1 MAKKKKERS
10 PYLIELQNVSL
21 KFNLP
26 NEKIDN
32 IKEYVIKFLKGQLRY
47 NAFWVLNDI
56 DLQVKKGES
65 LALIGRNGCGKST
78 LLKLIAGI
86 YEPTKGSV
94 EVNGTIAPLINL
106 GAGFDMEATAEE
118 NIYLNGA
125 ILGYSKKEM
134 KDKYERI
141 VEFSELKNFMQTPL
155 KNFSSGMLARLGF
168 SIAVDVKP
176 DLLIVDEILA
186 VGDDNFRKKCY
197 ARIEQLL
204 AEGTTMIFVSH
215 DIQTVKRLCQKAL
228 WIKNNHAHMYG
239 SAKDVCDAYK
249 KECEAELRRKNK
261 ETAQAVSGEES
272 AKLTA
277 KTFAQQKRSMV
288 KNVQLISAK
297 KYRNR
302 KYKTKTKK

>member
-1 MAKKKKERS
+1 MAKAQPTKS
-10 PYLIELQNVSL
+10 PYLIELNNVSL

-32 IKEYVIKFLKGQLRY
+32 IKEYIIKFLKGKLKY
-47 NAFWVLNDI
+47 NEFWVLNDI
-56 DLQVKKGES
+56 NLKVKRGES

-86 YEPTKGSV
+86 FEPTKGTV
-94 EVNGTIAPLINL
+94 QVNGSIAPLINL

-125 ILGYSKKEM
+125 ILGYSKKDM
-134 KDKYERI
+134 KEKYNRI
-141 VEFSELKNFMQTPL
+141 VEFSELRNFMQTPL

-186 VGDDNFRKKCY
+186 VGDTNFQKKCY
-197 ARIEQLL
+197 DRIRELL

-215 DIQTVKRLCQKAL
+215 DIKTVQELCQNAL
-228 WIKNNHAHMYG
+228 WIKDNHAYMFG
-239 SAKDVCDAYK
+239 SSKDVCMAYQQ
-249 KECEAELRRKNK
+249 ECEAEM
-261 ETAQAVSGEES
+261 QAS
-272 AKLTA
+272 APVMPAPAPA
-277 KTFAQQKRSMV
+277 KVEKPKKQSMV
-288 KNVQLISAK
+288 KGSK
-297 KYRNR
+297 KVAPKKHRNK
-302 KYKTKTKK
+302 KYKTIKK

>member
-1 MAKKKKERS
+1 MAKAQPTKS
-10 PYLIELQNVSL
+10 PYLIELNNVSL

-32 IKEYVIKFLKGQLRY
+32 IKEYIIKFLKGKLKY
-47 NAFWVLNDI
+47 NEFWVLNDI
-56 DLQVKKGES
+56 NLKVKRGES

-86 YEPTKGSV
+86 FEPTKGTV
-94 EVNGTIAPLINL
+94 QVNGSIAPLINL

-125 ILGYSKKEM
+125 ILGYSKKDM
-134 KDKYERI
+134 KEKYNRI
-141 VEFSELKNFMQTPL
+141 VEFSELRNFMQTPL

-186 VGDDNFRKKCY
+186 VGDTNFQKKCY
-197 ARIEQLL
+197 DRIRELL

-215 DIQTVKRLCQKAL
+215 DIKTVQELCQNAL
-228 WIKNNHAHMYG
+228 WIKDNHAHMFG
-239 SAKDVCDAYK
+239 SSKDVCEAYK
-249 KECEAELRRKNK
+249 KECEAELKAAAPVEMPAPAPKK
-261 ETAQAVSGEES
+261 EEKPS
-272 AKLTA
+272 K
-277 KTFAQQKRSMV
+277 KSMV
-288 KNVQLISAK
+288 KGSKKVAPK
-297 KYRNR
+297 KYRNK
-302 KYKTKTKK
+302 KYKTAKK

>member
-1 MAKKKKERS
+1 MAKAQPTKS
-10 PYLIELQNVSL
+10 PYLIELNNVSL

-32 IKEYVIKFLKGQLRY
+32 IKEYIIKFLKGKLKY
-47 NAFWVLNDI
+47 NEFWVLNDI
-56 DLQVKKGES
+56 NLKVKRGES

-86 YEPTKGSV
+86 FEPTKGTV
-94 EVNGTIAPLINL
+94 QVNGSIAPLINL

-125 ILGYSKKEM
+125 ILGYSKKDM
-134 KDKYERI
+134 KEKYNRI
-141 VEFSELKNFMQTPL
+141 VEFSELRNFMQTPL

-186 VGDDNFRKKCY
+186 VGDTNFQKKCY
-197 ARIEQLL
+197 DRIRELL

-215 DIQTVKRLCQKAL
+215 NIKTVQELCQNAL
-228 WIKNNHAHMYG
+228 WIKNNRTHMFG
-239 SAKDVCDAYK
+239 SSKDVCMAYK
-249 KECEAELRRKNK
+249 KECEAEMK
-261 ETAQAVSGEES
+261 AS
-272 AKLTA
+272 APVMPAPAPA
-277 KTFAQQKRSMV
+277 KVEKPKKQPMV
-288 KNVQLISAK
+288 KGSKKVAPK
-297 KYRNR
+297 KYRNK
-302 KYKTKTKK
+302 KYKTAKK

>member
-1 MAKKKKERS
+1 MAKAQSTKS
-10 PYLIELQNVSL
+10 PYLIELDNVSL

-32 IKEYVIKFLKGQLRY
+32 IKEYVIKFLKGKLKY
-47 NAFWVLNDI
+47 NEFWVLNDI
-56 DLQVKKGES
+56 NLKVKRGES

-86 YEPTKGSV
+86 FEPTKGTV
-94 EVNGTIAPLINL
+94 QVNGSIAPLINL

-125 ILGYSKKEM
+125 ILGYSKKDM
-134 KDKYERI
+134 KEKYDRI

-186 VGDDNFRKKCY
+186 VGDTNFQKKCY
-197 ARIEQLL
+197 DRIKTLL

-215 DIQTVKRLCQKAL
+215 DIKTVQQLCQNAL
-228 WIKNNHAHMYG
+228 WIKDNHAHMFG
-239 SAKDVCDAYK
+239 SSKDVCEAYK
-249 KECEAELRRKNK
+249 KECEAELKAAAPVEMPAPKK
-261 ETAQAVSGEES
+261 EEKPS
-272 AKLTA
+272 K
-277 KTFAQQKRSMV
+277 KSMV
-288 KNVQLISAK
+288 KGSKKVAPK
-297 KYRNR
+297 KYRNK
-302 KYKTKTKK
+302 KYKTAKK